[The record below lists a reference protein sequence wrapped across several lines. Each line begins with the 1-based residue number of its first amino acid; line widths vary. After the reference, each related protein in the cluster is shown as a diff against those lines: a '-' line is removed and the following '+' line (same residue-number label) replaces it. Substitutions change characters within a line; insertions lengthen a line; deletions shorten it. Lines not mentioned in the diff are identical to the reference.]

1 MTNFKNIAIGT
12 VGLLLDPRRRS
23 AGLGAQYYPQQ
34 QSGGVVGAIVNAVT
48 GGGYGQYPM
57 GNYGYNQ
64 VSQRQLVQQCT
75 IAAEQRLTGYAG
87 QRYGGYNSGGAIK
100 ASRAMAIRTRAAR
113 ASSASPASR
122 AATMAFASRASPLRG
137 AYGQQAYGQRGYGQQ
152 RYQNGYNANA
162 QADLA
167 FTGKVNVRGQVTDVN
182 ITRNNMGYRGY

>member
-12 VGLLLDPRRRS
+12 
-23 AGLGAQYYPQQ
+23 AGLALTLAVAAPASAQYYPQQ
-34 QSGGVVGAIVNAVT
+34 QQGGVVGAIVNAVT

-57 GNYGYNQ
+57 GNYGYNP

-75 IAAEQRLTGYAG
+75 AAAEQRLTGYAG
-87 QRYGGYNSGGAIK
+87 QRYGGYNNGGGYNGQQGYGYQNQSG
-100 ASRAMAIRTRAAR
+100 AR
-113 ASSASPASR
+113 ILGITSVEPR
-122 AATMAFASRASPLRG
+122 NNGLRVKGVATSG
-137 AYGQQAYGQRGYGQQ
+137 AYAQQGYGQRGYGQQ

-167 FTGKVNVRGQVTDVN
+167 FNCKVNARGQVTDVN